1 MKKFAVRSRLSTQLS
16 LPSTSDIAF
25 LLLIF
30 FLATTIFDLEQGIY
44 MVLPGQQSQSVR
56 VRRDNIT
63 IVKAYAD
70 GSITIDNQA
79 VQVSQIR
86 PIIQG
91 KLVQNAKTVV
101 VIETHPDA
109 GYGLMVDIL
118 DELRLAEAR
127 TISLKTMRGN
137 GAP

>member
-1 MKKFAVRSRLSTQLS
+1 MKKLSVRSRLSTQLS

-70 GSITIDNQA
+70 GSITIDDKA
-79 VQVSQIR
+79 IAVSQIR
-86 PIIQG
+86 TIIQG
-91 KLVQNAKTVV
+91 RLARNDKTVV
-101 VIETHPDA
+101 VIETHPEAD
-109 GYGLMVDIL
+109 YGLMVDIL

-127 TISLKTMRGN
+127 TISLKTMLGN
-137 GAP
+137 GVP

>member
-1 MKKFAVRSRLSTQLS
+1 MKKLAVRSRLSTQLS

-63 IVKAYAD
+63 TVKAYAD
-70 GSITIDNQA
+70 GSITIDNRA

-86 PIIQG
+86 SIIQDR
-91 KLVQNAKTVV
+91 LARNAKTVV
-101 VIETHPDA
+101 VIETDPDA
-109 GYGLMVDIL
+109 DYGLMVDVL
-118 DELRLAEAR
+118 DELRLAQAR
-127 TISLKTMRGN
+127 TISLKTMRGS
-137 GAP
+137 GVP

>member
-1 MKKFAVRSRLSTQLS
+1 MKKLAVRSRLSTQLS

-70 GSITIDNQA
+70 GSITIDNRA

-86 PIIQG
+86 SIIQDR
-91 KLVQNAKTVV
+91 LARNAKTVV
-101 VIETHPDA
+101 VIETDPDA
-109 GYGLMVDIL
+109 GYGLMVDVL
-118 DELRLAEAR
+118 DELRLAQAR
-127 TISLKTMRGN
+127 TISLKTMRGS
-137 GAP
+137 GVP

>member
-1 MKKFAVRSRLSTQLS
+1 MKKLSVRSRLSTQLS

-70 GSITIDNQA
+70 GSITIDDKA
-79 VQVSQIR
+79 IAVSQIR
-86 PIIQG
+86 TIIQG
-91 KLVQNAKTVV
+91 RLARNDKTVV

-109 GYGLMVDIL
+109 DYGLMVDIL

-127 TISLKTMRGN
+127 TISLKTMLGN
-137 GAP
+137 GVP

>member
-1 MKKFAVRSRLSTQLS
+1 MKKLSVRSRLSTQLS

-70 GSITIDNQA
+70 GSITIDDKTVA
-79 VQVSQIR
+79 VSQIR
-86 PIIQG
+86 SIIQDR
-91 KLVQNAKTVV
+91 LARNDKTVV

-127 TISLKTMRGN
+127 TISLKTMLGN
-137 GAP
+137 GVR

>member
-1 MKKFAVRSRLSTQLS
+1 MKKLAVRSRLSTQLS

-70 GSITIDNQA
+70 GSITIDNRA

-86 PIIQG
+86 PIIQDR
-91 KLVQNAKTVV
+91 LARNAKTVV
-101 VIETHPDA
+101 VIETDPDA
-109 GYGLMVDIL
+109 DYGLMVDVL
-118 DELRLAEAR
+118 DELRLAQAR
-127 TISLKTMRGN
+127 TISLKTMRGS
-137 GAP
+137 GVP